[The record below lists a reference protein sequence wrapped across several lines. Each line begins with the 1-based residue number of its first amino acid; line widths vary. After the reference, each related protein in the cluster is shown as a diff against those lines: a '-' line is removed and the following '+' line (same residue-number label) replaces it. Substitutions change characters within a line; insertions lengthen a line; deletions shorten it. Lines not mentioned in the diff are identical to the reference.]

1 MTVCAFNPST
11 LLARLKLVDLCEASQ
26 SYIIDRICLKTKQTR
41 THPQIS
47 IKKKKNLYV
56 VDLMGK

>member
-47 IKKKKNLYV
+47 IKKKKKLV
-56 VDLMGK
+56 CC